1 MSACSVSAITFNHS
15 GCGSG
20 VDLPTKVYKNRSNFI
35 FLILSFGS
43 SLLSCISVH
52 VGILA
57 LWVHPGD
64 NIHGYI
70 PLSILVL
77 A

>member
-1 MSACSVSAITFNHS
+1 MVLAKSSKIRAILFS
-15 GCGSG
+15 
-20 VDLPTKVYKNRSNFI
+20 RANFAVGETSRHLLFSI
-35 FLILSFGS
+35 FG
-43 SLLSCISVH
+43 H

-57 LWVHPGD
+57 LWVHPSD

-77 A
+77 AGRVTVER